1 MLYLTGHSSLPQVRL
16 PRSGRSDLVF
26 RGLALARTGGTSQ
39 GSEESV
45 IYETSVG
52 KFILSMS
59 SDHGR
64 PPILVLSFSSL
75 EDMGDYLALEHPGLG
90 CLVDDA
96 SQRAGLLRPG
106 LAGNWAEEP
115 SRMSSHPA
123 GRFGTPA

>member
-1 MLYLTGHSSLPQVRL
+1 MLSLTGHSSLPQVRL
-16 PRSGRSDLVF
+16 LRSGRSDLVF
-26 RGLALARTGGTSQ
+26 HGLALARTGGTSQ
-39 GSEESV
+39 GSGESV

-59 SDHGR
+59 SDDGR

-75 EDMGDYLALEHPGLG
+75 EDMGAYLALEHPGLEG
-90 CLVDDA
+90 LVDDA

-106 LAGNWAEEP
+106 LAGNWAEEA